1 MELALLQNKPEFVEL
16 LLENGVNLNSFLK
29 SRRLYYL
36 YNSYIVTLYI
46 RNFII
51 SYFQIVFHLRLES

>member
-29 SRRLYYL
+29 IRRLYFL
-36 YNSYIVTLYI
+36 YNSYIVKTFFY
-46 RNFII
+46 
-51 SYFQIVFHLRLES
+51 SK